1 MAPAGDA
8 TGDLVT
14 ALVESVPQE
23 HFLPPLARILLA
35 VLALAGLAIAA
46 GTPISR
52 RLHRHRAVAALAAG
66 GWLAVIAGVAI
77 GPGGL
82 DLVDDGIVA
91 AVRPLVIVALGW
103 VGLIV
108 GLQARR
114 RLLAAVPRVAWRW
127 TSLDAAASIVAGLL
141 VAAALLWAIDRREPL
156 PLGGAILAASV
167 LVAANLGWAPE
178 TRSLR
183 VELSDRTRRVA
194 VLASAAAGL
203 SSIAAVI
210 LSGVVALPLDAGG
223 AVEVE
228 LIAPRTLLLVATAL
242 VAGIG
247 TRFLLAQV
255 ERSSPQM
262 LVVLVGLVCLVAG
275 IADATGISPLLSGLL
290 AGAVLAN
297 LPGAPLRNLE
307 DVIRRGEHAGAILL
321 QATAGTLLD
330 VRLGG
335 AILVVAVVLAAS
347 RATTKPPIMRRVLV
361 GAGEE
366 LPSRTPLRLAGIRQ
380 APIAVAIAVAAVL
393 ADDSFASRAT
403 LTAVVLAGLL
413 SSLLPPLRSWW
424 LRRRVGADRL
434 VGAAA

>member
-141 VAAALLWAIDRREPL
+141 VAA
-156 PLGGAILAASV
+156 V

-223 AVEVE
+223 AVAVE

-275 IADATGISPLLSGLL
+275 IADSTGISPLLSGLL

-403 LTAVVLAGLL
+403 LSAVVLAGLL